1 MHIKPYTVDEGLYI
15 TLVTLNPKRR
25 EIIYPNNVLNKTF
38 IKDAVINPL
47 NEEQM
52 VEIDCGR
59 TDNGGDFIAGELEK
73 ILPNLIPVKIE
84 CGTTDRSIWEDF
96 FRFPKLHSFVFVK
109 MAKVQQN
116 LPNNKKDYSLLES
129 PSSFTGSENMSS
141 ALLDDWQAEDGT
153 KGETSSIDTKI
164 IREFKTNKYELRD
177 SDSSAIDN
185 DLDKGKALV
194 IVGVDFLGVPYPGGL
209 MIERTAFYEYSIDMN
224 DRHIAGS
231 HIEVE
236 EYDLILIALIN
247 HVLEKNRSVVVDWG
261 TTPKTDIRKKLS
273 SCPFKDGDYKV
284 KFENRYTDDQILH
297 TCTIF
302 TP

>member
-1 MHIKPYTVDEGLYI
+1 MHIKPYTVDEGLYT
-15 TLVTLNPKRR
+15 TLVTLDPKRR
-25 EIIYPNNVLNKTF
+25 EIIYPNNVLNKSF
-38 IKDAVINPL
+38 IRDAVINPL

-59 TDNGGDFIAGELEK
+59 TNNGGDFIAGELEK

-84 CGTTDRSIWEDF
+84 CSTMDKSVWENF

-109 MAKVQQN
+109 MAKMQQN

-129 PSSFTGSENMSS
+129 PSFFTGSENTSS
-141 ALLDDWQAEDGT
+141 ALLDDWQTEDST
-153 KGETSSIDTKI
+153 TGEISSIDTKI
-164 IREFKTNKYELRD
+164 IRGFKANKYELRD
-177 SDSSAIDN
+177 NDSSAINN

-194 IVGVDFLGVPYPGGL
+194 IVGVDFLGVPYPDGL

-224 DRHIAGS
+224 DRHIADS
-231 HIEVE
+231 HIEAE

-247 HVLEKNRSVVVDWG
+247 HILKKNKSVVVDWG
-261 TTPKTDIRKKLS
+261 AAPKIDIGKKLS
-273 SCPFKDGDYKV
+273 SCPFKDGNYKI

-297 TCTIF
+297 TCTRF